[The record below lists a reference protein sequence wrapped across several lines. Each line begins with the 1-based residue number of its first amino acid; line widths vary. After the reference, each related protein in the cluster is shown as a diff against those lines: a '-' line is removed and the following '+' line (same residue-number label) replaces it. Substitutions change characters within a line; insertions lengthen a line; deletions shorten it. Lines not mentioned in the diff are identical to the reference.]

1 MTTILPYRNL
11 YLSTICSASLCLIL
25 TCNAAANSPAYD
37 FNSYIPT
44 LKCHHSLPENNPA
57 HTAIDSG
64 YTISFD
70 QIAVGIDGQPIGDYD
85 FVYQQRTEDN
95 RAIPVYYKVSHTFL
109 GKDTL
114 GRIVNHDE
122 RSEIN
127 GYFKDIQLYYYGS
140 PGAIYNVSGN
150 KKIDLIAAD
159 FINNGISYSSDHGAF
174 GGALV
179 NGSLT
184 SVVTGNINRVIGDF
198 IGNHSINEGNGQSGG
213 GAITNIGVIKE
224 LSGNFIGNYTKGK
237 QAVGGALVNLK
248 VLGTING
255 TFIGNHAEGN
265 IVRGGAIYNTVGQ
278 YSSGGTDT
286 PIENIPTIPLI
297 KGDFIGNYGIGT
309 ETAFGGA
316 ISNINKGIAP
326 DIYGNFIGNY
336 VDAKLS
342 RAGAV
347 DTPAGINTI
356 TGSFIGNHA
365 DSKDG
370 RAYAGAI
377 YTGSNMRFVADGLN
391 NYFIG
396 NYTKDPSRGKIYNA
410 IMVDSTENVKLTFD
424 ITGGGNLYF
433 NDNINSFQR
442 EENRYD
448 IDILGYGSGKF
459 FMNNYI
465 MNAGEITVKDA
476 MLVFNK
482 APYTDDDGCGSAC
495 HGQFIAGFASDG
507 RTPDLTLDAVTSLNL
522 RNSQFYLH
530 NDYIENV
537 KLKNYTV
544 TGNSLLH
551 IDVTKENGEWTADKI
566 SLSGK
571 IEGATQVVVYDRTNE
586 DNRGASVLFIE
597 APNDKDGNKP
607 GVFRVYGS
615 PYKWNIAY
623 NHRGEKSG
631 SYWYLVG
638 SDEKNDPNYVGFV
651 PNPIGIDDPFD
662 LPEPD
667 AKPEVTPETLAYQ
680 GLPAAAI
687 EQTRSMAGN
696 VRNHAAADKFFT
708 GSCGGVYSDA
718 WNGKALKNFWVSPV
732 YHTASIDSPVKID
745 ADINGL
751 EAGFDIQRNLRHRLG
766 VFASYRQGDYE
777 LDGQSDGFR
786 TYTGADIDIDSY
798 GAGLYYRY
806 DYRRWQ
812 VFGLVYGG
820 IQRAD
825 VKSDDGVGGDSDG
838 VELSGSLEAGYL
850 YDISDSLK
858 LEPSIGIAYTQVG
871 FDDLRDS
878 YGKTASYGTFRQTE
892 LTAGIKLEKYL
903 PTENGSAKLYFKPS
917 VIQLL
922 SGGDNVVI
930 SGLRKVDTYDDATLG
945 RIELGGRYG
954 FSDQLSAYGWTNY
967 TFGSDYDAFSL
978 GVGLN
983 WAF

>member
-1 MTTILPYRNL
+1 M
-11 YLSTICSASLCLIL
+11 
-25 TCNAAANSPAYD
+25 
-37 FNSYIPT
+37 
-44 LKCHHSLPENNPA
+44 
-57 HTAIDSG
+57 
-64 YTISFD
+64 
-70 QIAVGIDGQPIGDYD
+70 
-85 FVYQQRTEDN
+85 
-95 RAIPVYYKVSHTFL
+95 
-109 GKDTL
+109 
-114 GRIVNHDE
+114 
-122 RSEIN
+122 
-127 GYFKDIQLYYYGS
+127 
-140 PGAIYNVSGN
+140 SGN
-150 KKIDLIAAD
+150 NKIDLIAAD
-159 FINNGISYSSDHGAF
+159 FINNGVSYSSGHGAF

-179 NGSLT
+179 NGGLT

-198 IGNHSINEGNGQSGG
+198 IGNHSINEGSGQSGG
-213 GAITNIGVIKE
+213 GAVTNIGVIKE
-224 LSGNFIGNYTKGK
+224 LSGNFIGNYTKGS

-248 VLGTING
+248 ILGTING

-265 IVRGGAIYNTVGQ
+265 TVRGGAIYNTVGQ
-278 YSSGGTDT
+278 YSNNKTDT

-377 YTGSNMRFVADGLN
+377 YTGSSMRFVADGLN

-495 HGQFIAGFASDG
+495 RGQFIAGSKKDG
-507 RTPDLTLDAVTSLNL
+507 RTPDLSLDAVTSLNL
-522 RNSQFYLH
+522 NNSQFYLH

-544 TGNSLLH
+544 NGNSLLH

-571 IEGATQVVVYDRTNE
+571 IEGTTRVVVYDRTNE

-607 GVFRVYGS
+607 GMFRVYGS
-615 PYKWNIAY
+615 PYKWDIAY

-638 SDEKNDPNYVGFV
+638 SGEKNDPSYVGFV
-651 PNPIGIDDPFD
+651 PDPIDIDDPFD

-667 AKPEVTPETLAYQ
+667 AKPEVTPETVAYQ

-696 VRNHAAADKFFT
+696 VRNHAAADKFFAGAC
-708 GSCGGVYSDA
+708 GSVYSDA
-718 WNGKALKNFWVSPV
+718 
-732 YHTASIDSPVKID
+732 
-745 ADINGL
+745 
-751 EAGFDIQRNLRHRLG
+751 
-766 VFASYRQGDYE
+766 
-777 LDGQSDGFR
+777 
-786 TYTGADIDIDSY
+786 
-798 GAGLYYRY
+798 
-806 DYRRWQ
+806 
-812 VFGLVYGG
+812 
-820 IQRAD
+820 
-825 VKSDDGVGGDSDG
+825 
-838 VELSGSLEAGYL
+838 
-850 YDISDSLK
+850 
-858 LEPSIGIAYTQVG
+858 
-871 FDDLRDS
+871 
-878 YGKTASYGTFRQTE
+878 
-892 LTAGIKLEKYL
+892 
-903 PTENGSAKLYFKPS
+903 
-917 VIQLL
+917 
-922 SGGDNVVI
+922 
-930 SGLRKVDTYDDATLG
+930 
-945 RIELGGRYG
+945 
-954 FSDQLSAYGWTNY
+954 
-967 TFGSDYDAFSL
+967 
-978 GVGLN
+978 
-983 WAF
+983 

>member
-1 MTTILPYRNL
+1 MKKHIFRSIRFFLLAGAATG
-11 YLSTICSASLCLIL
+11 CLFP
-25 TCNAAANSPAYD
+25 AAETAAYD
-37 FNSYIPT
+37 FANYVPT
-44 LKCHHSLPENNPA
+44 LDRRHALAAQDPA
-57 HTAIDSG
+57 YSPIDSG
-64 YTISFD
+64 YTLRFISGAND
-70 QIAVGIDGQPIGDYD
+70 DYD
-85 FVYQQRTEDN
+85 FISYEVTKDN
-95 RAIPVYYKVSHTFL
+95 NVTPVYYKINYSFDGGESGGEVLS
-109 GKDTL
+109 
-114 GRIVNHDE
+114 RIVNSGE
-122 RSEIN
+122 RAEIT
-127 GYFKDIQLYYYGS
+127 GYFKDTVSNSYRN
-140 PGAIYNVSGN
+140 PGAVYNMSGS
-150 KKIDLIAAD
+150 KKIDLITAD
-159 FINNGISYSSDHGAF
+159 FINNGTVTSTSSSVF

-179 NGSLT
+179 NGGLT
-184 SVVTGNINRVIGDF
+184 SVVTGNINGITGDF
-198 IGNHSINEGNGQSGG
+198 IGNYVINNSNGQSGG
-213 GAITNIGVIKE
+213 GAVTNLGTIRE
-224 LSGNFIGNYTKGK
+224 LSGNFINNHAKGTY
-237 QAVGGALVNLK
+237 QTTGGALLNIK
-248 VLGTING
+248 TLGIING
-255 TFIGNHAEGN
+255 TFIGNYAEGSV
-265 IVRGGAIYNTVGQ
+265 VRGGAVYNTTGQ
-278 YSSGGTDT
+278 YSSESGTDI
-286 PIENIPTIPLI
+286 PIEGIPTIPLI
-297 KGDFIGNYGIGT
+297 KGDFIGNYGIGQAS
-309 ETAFGGA
+309 AFGGA
-316 ISNINKGIAP
+316 ISNVSGGIAP

-336 VDAKLS
+336 VSAKQA

-347 DTPAGINTI
+347 DAPDGLNTI
-356 TGSFIGNHA
+356 TGNFIGNHA

-377 YTGSNMRFVADGLN
+377 YTGSSMRFVANGLN

-433 NDNINSFQR
+433 NDNINSFQK

-465 MNAGEITVKDA
+465 MNAGEVTVKDA
-476 MLVFNK
+476 MLIFNR
-482 APYTDDDGCGSAC
+482 APYTDDDGCGGAC
-495 HGQFIAGFASDG
+495 RGQFIASLASDG
-507 RTPDLTLDAVTSLNL
+507 RTPDPSLDAVTSLNL
-522 RNSQFYLH
+522 NNSQFYLH

-544 TGNSLLH
+544 NGNSLLH

-571 IEGATQVVVYDRTNE
+571 IEGTTRVVVYDRTNE

-615 PYKWNIAY
+615 PYKWDIAY

-638 SDEKNDPNYVGFV
+638 SDEKNDPSYVSFV
-651 PNPIGIDDPFD
+651 PDPIDIDDPFD

-667 AKPEVTPETLAYQ
+667 AKPEVTPETVAYQ

-696 VRNHAAADKFFT
+696 VRNHAAADKFFA

-718 WNGKALKNFWVSPV
+718 WNGKALKNFWISPV

-766 VFASYRQGDYE
+766 IFASYRQGDYE

-820 IQRAD
+820 IQQAD

-838 VELSGSLEAGYL
+838 AELSGSLEVGYL

-858 LEPSIGIAYTQVG
+858 LEPGIGIAYTQVD

-903 PTENGSAKLYFKPS
+903 PAENGSAKLYFKPS

-922 SGGDNVVI
+922 SGGDNVAV
-930 SGLRKVDTYDDATLG
+930 SGLRKTEGLDDATLG
-945 RIELGGRYG
+945 RVELGGRYG
-954 FSDQLSAYGWTNY
+954 FSERWSAYGWTNY
-967 TFGSDYDAFSL
+967 TFGSDYEALSFGAGFSYA
-978 GVGLN
+978 
-983 WAF
+983 W

>member
-44 LKCHHSLPENNPA
+44 LKRHHSLPENNPA

-174 GGALV
+174 
-179 NGSLT
+179 
-184 SVVTGNINRVIGDF
+184 
-198 IGNHSINEGNGQSGG
+198 
-213 GAITNIGVIKE
+213 
-224 LSGNFIGNYTKGK
+224 
-237 QAVGGALVNLK
+237 GGALVNLK

-922 SGGDNVVI
+922 SGGDNVAV
-930 SGLRKVDTYDDATLG
+930 SGLRKTEGLDDTTLG
-945 RIELGGRYG
+945 RVEFGGRYG
-954 FSDQLSAYGWTNY
+954 FSEQWSAHGWTNY
-967 TFGSDYDAFSL
+967 TFGSDYEALSFGAGFSYA
-978 GVGLN
+978 
-983 WAF
+983 W